1 MVESWYLATVVIG
14 NKSVRCLLKK
24 TRKFRPWIVG
34 MSRSESDRQIAEFWT
49 RKFLLISRRDVV
61 QGCQNQ
67 IHGRFFIL
75 DNSLFPIHFKKPLET
90 NDSNHYKGK
99 FPFYKFFCNLK
110 FLIFLLLDSIKPI
123 LKILWYSTS
132 TFFILTALSANF
144 ATRSAWREIYFKS
157 SRINTFF
164 IKISKGEIWMR

>member
-14 NKSVRCLLKK
+14 NKSVRCLLKKK

-67 IHGRFFIL
+67 IHRRFFIL

-110 FLIFLLLDSIKPI
+110 FLIFWLLDSFKPI
-123 LKILWYSTS
+123 LKFFNIQLWL
-132 TFFILTALSANF
+132 FFILTALI
-144 ATRSAWREIYFKS
+144 RELLEEKF
-157 SRINTFF
+157 
-164 IKISKGEIWMR
+164 ISKVPESINSSFRFLREKFEWDK